1 MIRSRIAT
9 AEKFVACDLKI
20 SQVQKKK
27 DKEKEL
33 KKRESWGVWWK
44 DSGKSTCGLPV
55 FLLE

>member
-1 MIRSRIAT
+1 MEVEHYSFKNHCNYPIIMIRSRIAT

-33 KKRESWGVWWK
+33 KKRES
-44 DSGKSTCGLPV
+44 
-55 FLLE
+55 

>member
-33 KKRESWGVWWK
+33 KKRES
-44 DSGKSTCGLPV
+44 
-55 FLLE
+55 